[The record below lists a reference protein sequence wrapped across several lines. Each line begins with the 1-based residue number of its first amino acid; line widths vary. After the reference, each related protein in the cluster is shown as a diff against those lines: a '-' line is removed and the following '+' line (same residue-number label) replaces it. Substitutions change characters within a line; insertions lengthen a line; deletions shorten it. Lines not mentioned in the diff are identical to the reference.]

1 MGNRGQNTSIATH
14 IAPPWSLTAAE
25 HTLDFEFI
33 IPFYR
38 DTISLLLHS
47 IEKSCRQVTD
57 VLLPCQRMRLSC
69 FRAARG
75 EDLSKFRLPD
85 YSETTRWPRL
95 GFRIDPKQF
104 GRIVVR
110 MH

>member
-14 IAPPWSLTAAE
+14 IATPWSLTAAE

-33 IPFYR
+33 VPFYR

-57 VLLPCQRMRLSC
+57 VLLPRWRMRLSC
-69 FRAARG
+69 FREGR
-75 EDLSKFRLPD
+75 LSWSEVRLLGAKICQSSGYP
-85 YSETTRWPRL
+85 TTRKLP
-95 GFRIDPKQF
+95 
-104 GRIVVR
+104 V
-110 MH
+110 